1 MGKKSPFPADFLG
14 VDLYYDEGWQPVG
27 DDLDQSGVRISHG
40 ARSESGR
47 PDASS
52 MTFTVTNHDGQYS
65 PRNPN
70 SPLYGMVGR
79 NTPVR
84 ARVDLGDPWLDLEA
98 DGARA
103 TMPDL
108 ALDITGDIDIRWW
121 GYRDRWNDAA
131 DLMAK
136 WSATGN
142 QRSWLLRAEPP
153 AAGGGLTL
161 FWTTNG
167 STVLEARSTVGLP
180 AWAGEIAVRATLDV
194 NNGSGGRTARFY
206 YAPNL
211 DGPWTQLGPDVVAA
225 GTTSIFNGTA
235 PVTLGREPTSSA
247 TNTPQ
252 RVYGWQLGAAIDG
265 SAVRSSC
272 TTASLAPGATSF
284 VDNQGNT
291 WTVTSGSVT
300 NTHTLAVAE
309 VAEWPVEWDTKG
321 APSVLTQVQA
331 NGVSRRLGQGAQAVE
346 SVLYRATSAISDA
359 GVFGY
364 WPMEDG
370 RDATTLGAAIG
381 SQPAVFGGNVTPAG
395 YGDFPASAPLP
406 TLGSSSIR
414 AECDP
419 YTHTGQIQVRW
430 VQYTPPAG
438 VDDDYSLI
446 RLEFIGGT
454 IARVDVRMRA
464 NGDTGVFA
472 YNEENAE
479 LSGSTYVSGGSLEGV
494 SAKLSLELNQDGS
507 DVFWRRSILEV
518 GQTIGATY
526 GQTFDFPHTLGRLRR
541 IRFNTGLRS
550 FGGIAVGHLVAG
562 NQITSLFDGVEGA
575 ILVGH
580 RGESA
585 ADRSTRLASENGVTM
600 TVRSRASAALGEQQ
614 EETLLDL
621 LAESAAADG
630 GILHDDPRRIGLRF
644 RNLRSLYDQPA
655 VVIPYQDN
663 LVIPFIPTDDDGL
676 TRNRVT
682 ITRPN
687 GTRITHELTEGP
699 MSIAEPPEGV
709 GLYDENLTLNL
720 HTDDLVERAAA
731 WRMHVGTWDETRYPS
746 LGVDLAHPYFL
757 GNPGLVRRLLD
768 LNIGDRLVITDPPPW
783 LPPRSVDVLIMGVQ
797 YTVTPHSFQVRWT
810 CVPARPY
817 RAAYWNAG
825 HRWSGSGTVTSGS
838 LSTSATSFTVTP
850 PADVSW
856 THEDG
861 DYDIVIGGEVMTVTD
876 VVGTTFT
883 VTRSVNGVVKTHPA
897 GSAVELAEP
906 SFYGR

>member
-1 MGKKSPFPADFLG
+1 MAKKSPFPEDFLG

-27 DDLDQSGVRISHG
+27 EDLDQSGVRISHG
-40 ARSESGR
+40 ARSEGAK
-47 PDASS
+47 PVASS

-79 NTPVR
+79 NTPAR
-84 ARVDLGDPWLDLEA
+84 ARVDLGDPWLDLET

-108 ALDITGDIDIRWW
+108 TLDITGDIDIRWW

-211 DGPWTQLGPDVVAA
+211 AGPWTQLGPDVVAA

-265 SAVRSSC
+265 GAVRSSC
-272 TTASLAPGATSF
+272 TTASLTPGATSF
-284 VDNQGNT
+284 ADNQGNT
-291 WTVTSGSVT
+291 WTVTGGGVT
-300 NTHTLAVAE
+300 NTHVLGVAE
-309 VAEWPVEWDTKG
+309 VAEWPADWNTKG
-321 APSVLTQVQA
+321 AESVLTDVQA
-331 NGVSRRLGQGAQAVE
+331 AGVTRRLGQGAEAVE
-346 SVLYRATSAISDA
+346 SVLYRAISAVADDVEA
-359 GVFGY
+359 Y

-370 RDATTLGAAIG
+370 REATSFGAAIG
-381 SQPAVFGGNVTPAG
+381 SRTMGKSSAVTPAAYDG
-395 YGDFPASAPLP
+395 FRGSAPLP
-406 TLGSSSIR
+406 TMS
-414 AECDP
+414 
-419 YTHTGQIQVRW
+419 TGRTRGVVGFYPNTGRIQLRW
-430 VQYTPPAG
+430 VQWTPADG
-438 VDDDYSLI
+438 VASETTI
-446 RLEFIGGT
+446 MRLELLGGT
-454 IARVDVRMRA
+454 IGWVDVKLRA

-472 YNEENAE
+472 YDPDGVE
-479 LSGSTYVSGGSLEGV
+479 LSGSTFVGGDTIEGT
-494 SAKLSLELNQDGS
+494 SQRISLELNQNGS
-507 DVFWRRSILEV
+507 KVFWRRSTLQPF
-518 GQTIGATY
+518 QTLAATY
-526 GQTFDFPHTLGRLRR
+526 GQDFTFDHTLGRAAAVVVNPEFANL
-541 IRFNTGLRS
+541 
-550 FGGIAVGHLVAG
+550 GGMAIGHVSVGDT
-562 NQITSLFDGVEGA
+562 ITPLFDGVQGA
-575 ILVGH
+575 ILIGH

-585 ADRSTRLASENGVTM
+585 ADRVVRLGRENGVTV
-600 TVRSRASAALGEQQ
+600 TVRSRSSAALGEQQ

-655 VVIPYQDN
+655 VEIPYQEN
-663 LVIPFIPTDDDGL
+663 LVIPFRPTDDDGL

-687 GTRITHELTEGP
+687 GTKMSYERTDGP
-699 MSIAEPPEGV
+699 MSTLAPPDGV
-709 GLYDENLTLNL
+709 GLYDETLTLNL
-720 HTDDLVERAAA
+720 DTDDLVDRTAA

-746 LGVDLAHPYFL
+746 LGVDLADPRIMAD
-757 GNPGLVRRLLD
+757 PTLVRRLLD

-783 LPPRSVDVLIMGVQ
+783 LPPRSVDVLVMGVQ
-797 YTVTPHSFQVRWT
+797 YDITPHNLRLRWT

-825 HRWSGSGTVTSGS
+825 HRWSAPGTVTAGS
-838 LSTSATSFTVTP
+838 LTTSATSFTVTP
-850 PADVSW
+850 PAGVAW
-856 THEDG
+856 THADG
-861 DYDIVIGGEVMTVTD
+861 DYDITIGGEVMTVTG
-876 VVGTTFT
+876 VTGNTFT
-883 VTRSVNGVVKTHPA
+883 VTRSVNGVVKAHPA
-897 GSAVELAEP
+897 GSAVELADP
-906 SFYGR
+906 SFYAR